1 MNENTNTP
9 EITQETQLKVGD
21 KVEWMHCSSNGHRMR
36 FSSREGKIEV
46 LNPHY
51 AQVKTRNGRKYWV
64 AIKDLTL
71 PGQKNGVT
79 KLFEE
84 LAGVKIGGAE

>member
-1 MNENTNTP
+1 MSDTV
-9 EITQETQLKVGD
+9 LKVGD

-51 AQVKTRNGRKYWV
+51 AQCKMRNGRKEWV
-64 AIKDLTL
+64 AIGELTL

-84 LAGVKIGGAE
+84 LAGVEIGGAK